1 MTTLQRTGANL
12 VLRAFIIAGLIGF
25 GFFIAIERGLVQLA
39 LDSDK
44 SYISYVILGIYLLA
58 SGHWIWLAQKLS
70 TEQQQ
75 FAILESA
82 VKDGQAL
89 TDLQTEAQSNA
100 TAPSGSIRR
109 FRESLA
115 YKGNAKDAEVL
126 VEAVGDEIA
135 NGHAFGHFLS
145 DVLLRLGL
153 LGTIVGFIF
162 MLLPIAEMQGIDAST
177 MQKLLTSMSGGMAV
191 ALYTTLAG
199 LITST
204 LLKLQYHILDASAAQ
219 LVTRLAVLV
228 DARLQPASQAA
239 LKRAAG

>member
-1 MTTLQRTGANL
+1 MFELKDTNL
-12 VLRAFIIAGLIGF
+12 VLRAFIILGLIGF
-25 GFFIAIERGLVQLA
+25 AFFIAFEQGLLQLA

-44 SYISYVILGIYLLA
+44 SYISSVILGIYLLA
-58 SGHWIWLAQKLS
+58 SVHWLWLARSLTAERS
-70 TEQQQ
+70 R
-75 FAILESA
+75 FAALESA
-82 VKDGQAL
+82 LAEERSTEGIEAGLLGRFLANLRRKEQAA
-89 TDLQTEAQSNA
+89 QT
-100 TAPSGSIRR
+100 
-109 FRESLA
+109 
-115 YKGNAKDAEVL
+115 EVL
-126 VEAVGDEIA
+126 VEAFGDEIA
-135 NGHAFGHFLS
+135 NGHALGHFTS

-162 MLLPIAEMQGIDAST
+162 MLLPIAEMEGFDAGM

-228 DARLQPASQAA
+228 DVHFESTVRDAPITTAS
-239 LKRAAG
+239 

>member
-1 MTTLQRTGANL
+1 MTMLQRTGANL
-12 VLRAFIIAGLIGF
+12 VLRAFIIVGLIGF
-25 GFFIAIERGLVQLA
+25 GFFIAMERGLLQLA

-44 SYISYVILGIYLLA
+44 SYICYVILGIYLLA
-58 SGHWIWLAQKLS
+58 SGHWLWLAQKLS
-70 TEQQQ
+70 AEQQQ

-82 VKDGQAL
+82 LREGQAL
-89 TDLQTEAQSNA
+89 TGMQAIPQSKA
-100 TAPSGSIRR
+100 PEPSGIIHR
-109 FRESLA
+109 FRASLA
-115 YKGNAKDAEVL
+115 HRGNAKDAEVL

-162 MLLPIAEMQGIDAST
+162 MLLPIAEMQGIDAGM

-219 LVTRLAVLV
+219 LVTRLSVLIDV
-228 DARLQPASQAA
+228 QLQPALQAE
-239 LKRAAG
+239 LKQGTG